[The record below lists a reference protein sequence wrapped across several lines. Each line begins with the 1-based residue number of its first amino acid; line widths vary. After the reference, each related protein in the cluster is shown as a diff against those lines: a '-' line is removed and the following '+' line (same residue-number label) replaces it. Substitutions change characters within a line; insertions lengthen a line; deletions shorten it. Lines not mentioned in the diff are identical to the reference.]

1 MNLCNNTEE
10 KFKPIKGYEGL
21 YEVSN
26 LGSIKSLIRNI
37 ILKPRTKSVGYCR
50 VILRKNNKSIDKY
63 IHRII
68 AETFITNLENK
79 LEVNHINGIKNDN
92 RIENLEWAT
101 AKENS
106 NHAQRIGL
114 CDARNKMISK
124 ASSKQT
130 IDLNTGI
137 IFDSMKQAC
146 ESLNLNY
153 NLQKSRIQ
161 NKINFRLQYI

>member
-1 MNLCNNTEE
+1 MEE
-10 KFKPIKGYEGL
+10 IWKDINDFEGL
-21 YEVSN
+21 YKVSN
-26 LGSIKSLIRNI
+26 LGSIKSLITNK
-37 ILKPRTKSVGYCR
+37 ILKTPINRYGYNY
-50 VILRKNNKSIDKY
+50 INFRKNKKNYNKL
-63 IHRII
+63 IHRLVAI
-68 AETFITNLENK
+68 AFIPNLKNK
-79 LEVNHINGIKNDN
+79 LQVNHINAIKTDN

-101 AKENS
+101 AQENM
-106 NHAQRIGL
+106 NHAESMGL
-114 CDARNKMISK
+114 LKLRNKAALK